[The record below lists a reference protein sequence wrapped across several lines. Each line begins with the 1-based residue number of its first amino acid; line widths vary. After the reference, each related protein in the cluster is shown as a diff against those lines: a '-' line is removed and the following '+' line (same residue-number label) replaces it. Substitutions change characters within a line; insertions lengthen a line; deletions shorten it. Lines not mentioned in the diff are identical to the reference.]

1 MKERN
6 FDTAYEEVKELV
18 EKFKQGEKHYL
29 SQSYQEAEV
38 RQDFLDDFFWALG
51 WDVRHKIQHDPYEQE
66 VKVEKGV
73 RVSGAQKRA
82 DYSFSIAPNFRDSKF
97 FAEAKKP
104 AKALKNAQD
113 YFQSIRYGWH
123 KAHPLSI
130 LTDFEEFHIIDCRY
144 TPDINNSL
152 DKCYKRFHYTD
163 YLNKEKFAE
172 IYFLFSREAVANNS
186 IEKVAETLPKRKGK
200 ATTKTLF
207 PIEIHQTIDEA
218 FLEVIDGIREKLAK
232 AFKKKDENLT
242 SEQLTEATQRTV
254 DRLVFIRFLE
264 DKLIEQ
270 EHWVSEFG
278 EKGSVWNDFISA
290 CKKLDAKYNGIVFK
304 EHFIDERNFSGAD
317 ENEFRTICQDICH
330 LNSRFLFNEIPI
342 HILGSIYERFLGKV
356 VHATAK
362 RVTVEEKP
370 EVQKAGGV
378 YYTPKYIVDYIVRN
392 TVGKL
397 IEGKTP
403 EQIAKLRF
411 ADISCG
417 SGSFL
422 IGVFDCLLDYH
433 NKYYQK
439 HPDKAKKDKCIQ
451 KDGLW
456 VLTIKQKQK
465 ILLNNIYGVDIDQ
478 QATEVTQLSLALKMM
493 EDETTATANEMLVFF
508 HEKILPDMSKNII
521 CGNSLIGTDVLIQT
535 LFSGD
540 EERKLNPMN
549 FEDVFRDIMRNGGFD
564 AIVGNPPYV
573 KARDYDEE
581 KDIYRNILNRS
592 SYYETLSSMWD
603 LYIPFLERGI
613 KLLKEKGTIG
623 FIVPDTLEKA
633 EYSEKIKN
641 YILNNHFVPQ
651 IDFFPDSY
659 IFKSSN
665 KVVGVKNVIIFV
677 NKTKANK
684 NSKTKKVIHP
694 SEYTLITSSNI
705 VNYDSS
711 IFSTYTLEVDLKKRD
726 FYSLGEICLASYGL
740 RLNSD
745 KDDKKYKFQKSDLVA
760 NVKDKRCWK
769 SYTEGKYLERYFI
782 KEKKYLE
789 WDSER
794 CPKRL
799 VRPTFRELYEVEKI
813 LLGRQTR
820 AGVLDTE
827 KIIADNT
834 IIICALHH
842 LYQNIDNSNIRKYY
856 NNVGIERKLLIEN
869 SKNYNIKYLLG
880 ILNSTATKYF
890 LNILTK
896 GKIDAYPDDWK
907 QIIIPKINFENKED
921 KTQHDKI
928 VSLVE
933 QMLEAKK
940 EIKSAK
946 TEKDKTYS
954 ERKCSSLD
962 TAIDNEVYKLY
973 DLTEEEIKIVEGK

>member
-1 MKERN
+1 MKEKN
-6 FDTAYEEVKELV
+6 FDTAFEEVKKLV
-18 EKFKQGEKHYL
+18 EKFKRGEKHYL

-38 RQDFLDDFFWALG
+38 RQDFLDDFFTALG
-51 WDVRHKIQHDPYEQE
+51 WDVGHKIQHDPYEQE

-73 RVSGAQKRA
+73 RVYGAQKRA
-82 DYSFSIAPNFRDSKF
+82 DYSFSIAPNFRDPKF

-152 DKCYKRFHYTD
+152 DKCYKQFHYTD

-207 PIEIHQTIDEA
+207 PLEIHQTIDEA

-232 AFKKKDENLT
+232 AFKKQDENLT

-278 EKGSVWNDFISA
+278 EKGSTWNDFISA

-317 ENEFRTICQDICH
+317 ENEFRIICQDICH

-493 EDETTATANEMLVFF
+493 EDETTATANEMMVFF

-521 CGNSLIGTDVLIQT
+521 CGNSLIAMDILYSD
-535 LFSGD
+535 LFSNGD
-540 EERKLNPMN
+540 TEKLLNPMN

-573 KARDYDEE
+573 FTRDVEFGELVKQYYKSHYLNTVAKSSRSRENQTGKANLYALFIVRGVTLLNKNGMMGFIIPNTVLRTTVYESVRKYLLDNTSIEKIVDLKAGVFEGVTASTILLFLGLNKTKKEILIIDNPEKEQSITATPTKVIKETFLNNPSYSFNIFVEKNDSTLFSKILKQSINFSTTIDVFNGIATYKDKQGISETKKNNTYKKLLSGKDIGRYFHNWNGKYIEYVPAKLQRARDENIFLADEKLIMQRIGGILITSYDD
-581 KDIYRNILNRS
+581 KQ
-592 SYYETLSSMWD
+592 YYTFNSVNNL
-603 LYIPFLERGI
+603 
-613 KLLKEKGTIG
+613 LLKEGSKYSLK
-623 FIVPDTLEKA
+623 FILALLNSRLLKF
-633 EYSEKIKN
+633 YYIKN
-641 YILNNHFVPQ
+641 FTNN
-651 IDFFPDSY
+651 
-659 IFKSSN
+659 SSLT
-665 KVVGVKNVIIFV
+665 V
-677 NKTKANK
+677 NIPKTYLDKL
-684 NSKTKKVIHP
+684 P
-694 SEYTLITSSNI
+694 
-705 VNYDSS
+705 
-711 IFSTYTLEVDLKKRD
+711 LK
-726 FYSLGEICLASYGL
+726 
-740 RLNSD
+740 
-745 KDDKKYKFQKSDLVA
+745 
-760 NVKDKRCWK
+760 
-769 SYTEGKYLERYFI
+769 
-782 KEKKYLE
+782 
-789 WDSER
+789 
-794 CPKRL
+794 
-799 VRPTFRELYEVEKI
+799 
-813 LLGRQTR
+813 
-820 AGVLDTE
+820 
-827 KIIADNT
+827 
-834 IIICALHH
+834 
-842 LYQNIDNSNIRKYY
+842 
-856 NNVGIERKLLIEN
+856 
-869 SKNYNIKYLLG
+869 
-880 ILNSTATKYF
+880 
-890 LNILTK
+890 
-896 GKIDAYPDDWK
+896 
-907 QIIIPKINFENKED
+907 KINFKIKTD
-921 KTQHDKI
+921 KSAHDKI

-933 QMLEAKK
+933 QMLETKK

-946 TEKDKTYS
+946 TDKDKTYS

-973 DLTEEEIKIVEGK
+973 DLKEEEIKIIEGK

>member
-1 MKERN
+1 MQEEN
-6 FDTAYEEVKELV
+6 FDLAFEKVKGLV
-18 EKFKQGEKHYL
+18 AKFQQGEKHYL

-38 RQDFLDDFFWALG
+38 RQDFLDDFFTALG
-51 WDVRHKIQHDPYEQE
+51 WDVGHKIQHDPYEQE
-66 VKVEKGV
+66 VKVERGV
-73 RVSGAQKRA
+73 KVSGAQKRA

-104 AKALKNAQD
+104 AKALKNKDD

-130 LTDFEEFHIIDCRY
+130 LTDFEEFHILDCRY

-152 DKCYKRFHYTD
+152 DKCYKQFHYTD

-172 IYFLFSREAVANNS
+172 IYFLFSREAVANGS
-186 IEKVAETLPKRKGK
+186 IEKVDETLPKRKGK

-207 PIEIHQTIDEA
+207 PFEIHQTIDEA
-218 FLEVIDGIREKLAK
+218 FLEVIDSIREKLAK
-232 AFKKKDENLT
+232 AFKKQDENLT

-290 CKKLDAKYNGIVFK
+290 CRKLDAKYNGIVFK
-304 EHFIDERNFSGAD
+304 EHFIDEKNFAGA
-317 ENEFRTICQDICH
+317 EVSEFRTICQDICH

-411 ADISCG
+411 ADIACG

-422 IGVFDCLLDYH
+422 IGVFDCLLDHH

-439 HPDKAKKDKCIQ
+439 NPDKAKKDKCIE

-493 EDETTATANEMLVFF
+493 EDETTATANDMQVLF

-521 CGNSLIGTDVLIQT
+521 CGNSLIGTDILTQN
-535 LFSGD
+535 LFAGD

-549 FEDVFRDIMRNGGFD
+549 YENVFKEIMQNGGFD

-573 KARDYDEE
+573 NNKELPEGQKKYFVGKYITAVNQFDLYTLFIENAVNLL
-581 KDIYRNILNRS
+581 KDDGYFSYIIPDAIIDRS
-592 SYYETLSSMWD
+592 SATSLRKFIHLNSKIISLLQINNVFITANVGSAVIVLQKGKNAKGKFNYLKCSEPEEFISNKIETKIISQINIPNFRNHSFLFVDDKEWAVIKKIFKDKINLESITFMGRGEELGKSSSLAKRIQGKND
-603 LYIPFLERGI
+603 IGLLFGEDIHRY
-613 KLLKEKGTIG
+613 KLKEPENFISKSAINKQEKLYDIKIVVRQVGDEINASFDNQKFITIQS
-623 FIVPDTLEKA
+623 V
-633 EYSEKIKN
+633 Y
-641 YILNNHFVPQ
+641 
-651 IDFFPDSY
+651 
-659 IFKSSN
+659 
-665 KVVGVKNVIIFV
+665 
-677 NKTKANK
+677 
-684 NSKTKKVIHP
+684 
-694 SEYTLITSSNI
+694 
-705 VNYDSS
+705 
-711 IFSTYTLEVDLKKRD
+711 
-726 FYSLGEICLASYGL
+726 
-740 RLNSD
+740 
-745 KDDKKYKFQKSDLVA
+745 
-760 NVKDKRCWK
+760 
-769 SYTEGKYLERYFI
+769 
-782 KEKKYLE
+782 
-789 WDSER
+789 
-794 CPKRL
+794 
-799 VRPTFRELYEVEKI
+799 
-813 LLGRQTR
+813 
-820 AGVLDTE
+820 
-827 KIIADNT
+827 T
-834 IIICALHH
+834 IIPTGE
-842 LYQNIDNSNIRKYY
+842 Y
-856 NNVGIERKLLIEN
+856 NHKFI
-869 SKNYNIKYLLG
+869 LG
-880 ILNSTATKYF
+880 ILNSKMIDFVYKKLF
-890 LNILTK
+890 KSKELFPRILLESLK
-896 GKIDAYPDDWK
+896 ELP
-907 QIIIPKINFENKED
+907 IPAINFQNKTE
-921 KTQHDKI
+921 KATHDKI

-933 QMLEAKK
+933 QMLQATK
-940 EIKSAK
+940 EVNSTK
-946 TEKDKTYS
+946 TDKDKTYS

-962 TAIDNEVYKLY
+962 TAINTEVYKLY
-973 DLTEEEIKIVEGK
+973 DLSEEEIKIVEGEIKPV